1 MIPFFDASQRQ
12 KFKTTAKKCNFFIA
26 FAKTMFSLGESYVFT
41 LSKLCFYLVN
51 PMFLPRQSY
60 VFTLLM
66 HSINSVYTRLQF
78 SKSRISCTWR

>member
-41 LSKLCFYLVN
+41 LSKLCFYLVKT
-51 PMFLPRQSY
+51 MFS
-60 VFTLLM
+60 
-66 HSINSVYTRLQF
+66 H
-78 SKSRISCTWR
+78 C

>member
-41 LSKLCFYLVN
+41 L
-51 PMFLPRQSY
+51 
-60 VFTLLM
+60 LM
-66 HSINSVYTRLQF
+66 HSIHSVYTRLQL
-78 SKSRISCTWR
+78 SKTCISYT